1 METNDIVFVTKCREG
16 DSEAFATLYD
26 RYVEKIYRFVYYKVF
41 SRETAE
47 DIVSDAFLK
56 AFNRISTYDP
66 AKGSFSSWLYRIAR
80 NSVIDHYRANEEVSN
95 IEDILGLGFDERL
108 AEKLDAKESF
118 NKISA
123 YLETLSPKQRE
134 IIILRVWEE
143 LPYKEIAEVVG
154 GSEGSVK
161 MMFLRS
167 IKEIREKFGP
177 MALVLL
183 CIMKP

>member
-1 METNDIVFVTKCREG
+1 MKCKEG
-16 DSEAFATLYD
+16 DGEAFAALYD

-41 SRETAE
+41 SRETTE
-47 DIVSDAFLK
+47 DIVSEAFLK
-56 AFNRISTYDP
+56 AYDRIVTYDSS
-66 AKGSFSSWLYRIAR
+66 KGSFSSWLYRIAG
-80 NSVIDHYRANEEVSN
+80 NLVIDHYRAKKETEN
-95 IEDILGLGFDERL
+95 IEDAFALGFDDRL

-118 NKISA
+118 KKISA
-123 YLETLSPKQRE
+123 YLENLSSKQRE

-143 LPYKEIAEVVG
+143 LPYKEIAEIVG

-177 MALVLL
+177 VALVLL
-183 CIMKP
+183 FITRP